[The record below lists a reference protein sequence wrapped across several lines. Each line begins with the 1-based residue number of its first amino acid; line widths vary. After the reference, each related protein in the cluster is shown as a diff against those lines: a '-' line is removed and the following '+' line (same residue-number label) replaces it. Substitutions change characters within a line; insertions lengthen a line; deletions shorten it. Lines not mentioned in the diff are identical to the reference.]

1 MKKIAAMLCLLIC
14 LATMV
19 SCGSSKDDVLHLGID
34 AVITEIDDTTK
45 TITVK
50 GSDKK
55 GFLQQECL
63 IDCSETPMIFCNYE
77 THELKDISFD
87 DLQVGDE
94 IILSIQS
101 SEIENFQKDSDT
113 AKLKVEQL
121 QLGTQ
126 RMK

>member
-14 LATMV
+14 FVTMA
-19 SCGSSKDDVLHLGID
+19 SCSSSKDNVLHLGVD
-34 AVITEIDDTTK
+34 AVIIEIDDTTK

-50 GSDKK
+50 DSDQK
-55 GFLQQECL
+55 GFLGQECL
-63 IDCSETPMIFCNYE
+63 IDCSEIPMIFCNYE

-113 AKLKVEQL
+113 AKIKVEQL

-126 RMK
+126 RIE

>member
-1 MKKIAAMLCLLIC
+1 
-14 LATMV
+14 
-19 SCGSSKDDVLHLGID
+19 
-34 AVITEIDDTTK
+34 
-45 TITVK
+45 
-50 GSDKK
+50 
-55 GFLQQECL
+55 
-63 IDCSETPMIFCNYE
+63 MIFCNYE

-126 RMK
+126 RME